1 MVSADS
7 QTRHRTM
14 LITGATGFIGSRLA
28 GVALNRQY
36 VVRSLSRSDWTGP
49 PPVPREQRYRGSL
62 PEAIPGEV
70 MQGVDVVV
78 HFAACVDEAEKIAM
92 AVNVEGSTSL
102 AAMGTKVTLQCFIDL
117 LLQFSQP
124 AT

>member
-28 GVALNRQY
+28 GDALNRQY

-49 PPVPREQRYRGSL
+49 PAVPREQRYRGSL
-62 PEAIPGEV
+62 PEAIPGDV
-70 MQGVDVVV
+70 MQGADVVV
-78 HFAACVDEAEKIAM
+78 DCADSGDDGGQIAT
-92 AVNVEGSTSL
+92 AVHDDGST
-102 AAMGTKVTLQCFIDL
+102 G
-117 LLQFSQP
+117 
-124 AT
+124 